1 MAHVANTG
9 RLDAPRA
16 PAAAVTEAGSYID
29 WPAILAGAL
38 LTTAISFVLF
48 AFGGAL
54 GLTMVSPEGG
64 EGASLRWLAIAAGL
78 WFIWV
83 VISSSIAGGYV
94 AGRMRRRTGDAT
106 ADKSDTRDGINGLVV
121 WAAATLIGAMLATS
135 GVSTVVRGASAA
147 AGAATTA
154 VSSVAGGATGALAG
168 DADYFAGLMQR
179 GEGTALGNPDVRAEI
194 SGILARSLQSG
205 TVSDADRS
213 YIVTLVANESGTTPE
228 AVEARVQGALDQLAE
243 AREKAVQAAEA
254 ARVAG
259 VISAFLIA
267 ATLMSAGAASYFAA
281 VMGGDHRD
289 RNITFRSLR

>member
-1 MAHVANTG
+1 MAHVSNPP
-9 RLDAPRA
+9 RMDAPGLA
-16 PAAAVTEAGSYID
+16 SGASEPGSYID
-29 WPAILAGAL
+29 WPAILAGAI

-54 GLTMVSPEGG
+54 GLTMVSPEAG

-106 ADKSDTRDGINGLVV
+106 PDESDTRDGVNGLVV
-121 WAAATLIGAMLATS
+121 WAVATLIGAMLATT
-135 GVSTVVRGASAA
+135 GVSTVVRGGSAA

-154 VSSVAGGATGALAG
+154 VGSVAGGASGALVG
-168 DADYFAGLMQR
+168 DADYIAGLMQR
-179 GEGTALGNPDVRAEI
+179 GEGTAIGSPEVRSEI

-205 TVSDADRS
+205 SVSDADRD
-213 YIVTLVANESGTTPE
+213 YIVTLVANESGTTPQ
-228 AVEARVQGALDQLAE
+228 AVEARVQGALDQLDA
-243 AREKAVQAAEA
+243 AREQAVQVAEA
-254 ARVAG
+254 ARVTG
-259 VISAFLIA
+259 VISAFLVA
-267 ATLMSAGAASYFAA
+267 ATLLSAAAASYFAA